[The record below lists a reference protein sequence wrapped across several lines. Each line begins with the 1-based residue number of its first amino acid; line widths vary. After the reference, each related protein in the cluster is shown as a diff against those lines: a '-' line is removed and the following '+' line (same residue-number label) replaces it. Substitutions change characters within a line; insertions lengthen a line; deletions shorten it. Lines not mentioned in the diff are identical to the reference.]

1 MRFLIILVGA
11 ALRRRM
17 DARRHWDLDPALRQL
32 IARMPTAW
40 QGFTGGVLAF
50 SAILCIALGIA
61 DAYAL
66 HRTWFLIWLP
76 VELLLLVGAMGNPGW
91 HDSLK
96 AYAQAWQ
103 RHDIQSAWHHV
114 RHLVPVPR
122 QGLATT
128 PERLHLILASRLLV
142 TTFDGY
148 FLIVFWFALTG
159 PAGAVFV
166 RLVMALRDHWPK
178 AQGRSRFAA
187 VYGWLAWAPMHLLSM
202 TFALSGDFS
211 GWVARHHRHP
221 AAGVIDSTGADPV
234 EATLFSGANGALSS
248 YSLEPERFA
257 SLHPDEWQD
266 YARRSLAAVRDLLN
280 RSMLV
285 WVGFLALLA
294 IAGLI

>member
-1 MRFLIILVGA
+1 VRFLIILVGA
-11 ALRRRM
+11 ILRRRM
-17 DARRHWDLDPALRQL
+17 DARRQGDPDRVLRQL
-32 IARMPTAW
+32 IARVPSAW
-40 QGFTGGVLAF
+40 VRYPRWVLAVP
-50 SAILCIALGIA
+50 ALLCIVLGAA
-61 DAYAL
+61 DIYAM

-114 RHLVPVPR
+114 RHLVPASR

-166 RLVMALRDHWPK
+166 RLLMALRDHWPE
-178 AQGRSRFAA
+178 ADGRSRFAA
-187 VYGWLAWAPMHLLSM
+187 VYAWLAWAPMHLLSM

-221 AAGVIDSTGADPV
+221 AADVVDSTGADPT

-266 YARRSLAAVRDLLN
+266 YGRRSLAAVRDLLN

-285 WVGFLALLA
+285 WIGFLALLA
-294 IAGLI
+294 IAGLV